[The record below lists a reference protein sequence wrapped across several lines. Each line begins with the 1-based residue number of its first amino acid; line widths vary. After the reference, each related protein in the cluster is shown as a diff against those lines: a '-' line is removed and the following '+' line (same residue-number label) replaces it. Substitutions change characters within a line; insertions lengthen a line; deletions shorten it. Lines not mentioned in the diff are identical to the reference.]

1 MRESEMQ
8 KLLCRMILAQE
19 FFFFETKIVF
29 LVIVQPLGGEKCFS
43 VMMSS
48 PLDDKKAHLL
58 GGLCGLFN
66 YSVVIVLTCF
76 YCFGVR

>member
-1 MRESEMQ
+1 
-8 KLLCRMILAQE
+8 
-19 FFFFETKIVF
+19 V
-29 LVIVQPLGGEKCFS
+29 VVQPLGGEKCFS
-43 VMMSS
+43 VMVSS